1 MIPIRVQKQKVSRN
15 ATAPKLLQAAAEE
28 IENLHFVAPGI
39 VRGAQPTPQ
48 GLKLLSECGV
58 KTIIN
63 LRNEESIVNREAE
76 EAEKL
81 GMQFVNIPLD
91 VFAAPSAVAIK
102 AFIAIAGNPINQPV
116 FVHCQHGLER
126 TGTMIGLYRIHRE
139 GWSGGQAYDEMLEH
153 GFRPTFFNLS
163 LTVMDYCNRRETAAQ
178 PPAKPRNSVEL
189 LGRGKGLAGHILRF
203 FVRLHQVRKD
213 PVEYGTRAVIGI

>member
-1 MIPIRVQKQKVSRN
+1 MIPNRVQNLKVSRDS
-15 ATAPKLLQAAAEE
+15 TAPELLQAAAAE
-28 IENLHFVAPGI
+28 IENLHSVAPGI

-48 GLKLLSECGV
+48 GLKLLRDCGV

-63 LRNEESIVNREAE
+63 LRNEETIVNREAE
-76 EAEKL
+76 EAERL
-81 GMQFVNIPLD
+81 GMQFVNIPMD

-102 AFIAIAGNPINQPV
+102 AFIAIAGNPRNQPV

-153 GFRPTFFNLS
+153 GFRPSFFNLS
-163 LTVMDYCNRRETAAQ
+163 LTVMDYSNERETAQ
-178 PPAKPRNSVEL
+178 PPTQQTRNSVDL
-189 LGRGKGLAGHILRF
+189 LGRGKGFARHF
-203 FVRLHQVRKD
+203 FHFLVRLHQVRKN
-213 PVEYGTRAVIGI
+213 PVKYGSRAVIGI